1 MATDEEWTP
10 EQRQNAKDA
19 LAYLTALY
27 YRQPDDTT
35 TADDVLKSLLEDSD
49 LPSLLAGMTSVAHML
64 SLIGF
69 RNSNILP
76 SVTLREL
83 GEIFTKGE

>member
-10 EQRQNAKDA
+10 DQRENAKNA

-27 YRQPDDTT
+27 YRQPEDTT
-35 TADDVLKSLLEDSD
+35 TADDILKSILTDSD
-49 LPSLLAGMTSVAHML
+49 TESLLAGMTSVAHML

-76 SVTLREL
+76 GETLREL
-83 GEIFTKGE
+83 GEILTKGE